1 MKNFLLSSLI
11 IISLTSIS
19 SNNLFAWGLGD
30 GFGSGSSIGGE
41 ITIPDGAGM
50 FDPLIQIYNKL
61 IVLVK
66 KAVESNMKQV
76 VKSANILLSTMATS
90 YIIVMG
96 TRSFLT
102 GSQFLSSSME
112 KMFGFL
118 CLLALLQFDYYDK
131 YILANLEVLFNGL
144 PTLFGS
150 GGGDI
155 ITNIIIE
162 TSSLVGKIWKT
173 ASSLPLW
180 AMGMGYVMSFI
191 SMTALASLTL
201 VVLINVL
208 ILTVE
213 FYFVLS
219 ISSILILLFFFKFT
233 RSLSMGAVQIV
244 FGAILKVTLLSLF
257 LSMFGGII
265 REALVFDG
273 EGEFFAS
280 CMGVVLIST
289 VGIILIKVVNE
300 IANRITGGVGQMAGA
315 NVPHLGNLA
324 KNLIGK

>member
-1 MKNFLLSSLI
+1 MKKLVFSILLAFSLV
-11 IISLTSIS
+11 SIS
-19 SNNLFAWGLGD
+19 TTSLMSAPSW
-30 GFGSGSSIGGE
+30 GSSSNIGGE
-41 ITIPDGAGM
+41 INVPKAGM
-50 FDPLIQIYNKL
+50 FDPLIQIYNKI

-66 KAVESNMKQV
+66 KAVESNMKKV
-76 VKSANILLSTMATS
+76 VKSATQLLGTMAGA

-96 TRSFLT
+96 ARSFLS
-102 GSQFLSSSME
+102 GSQFLSSVME

-118 CLLALLQFDYYDK
+118 CLLALLQFSWYDK
-131 YILANLEVLFNGL
+131 YILSNLENLFNNL
-144 PTLFGS
+144 PTLFNS
-150 GGGDI
+150 GGGGDV
-155 ITNIIIE
+155 ITNIISQ
-162 TSSLVGKIWKT
+162 TSSLTNKVWT
-173 ASSLPLW
+173 AIGNIGWGLK
-180 AMGMGYVMSFI
+180 VI
-191 SMTALASLTL
+191 SIIAGAFAIGALTSLTL

-257 LSMFGGII
+257 LNLFGGII
-265 REALVFDG
+265 EEALVFDG
-273 EGEFFAS
+273 EREFFAS
-280 CMGVVLIST
+280 CMGIILISAI
-289 VGIILIKVVNE
+289 GIVLIKVVND

-315 NVPHLGNLA
+315 NMPHMGNMI